1 MRAMTQSFIK
11 PAEPLPLPREWHSA
25 VFVSIGDDRLR
36 RGGILLRR
44 LHANT
49 GSAHGL
55 ALHVVFD
62 LPLSLLCV
70 ELCV

>member
-36 RGGILLRR
+36 RGAYCYGGFMPTLGQR
-44 LHANT
+44 T
-49 GSAHGL
+49 
-55 ALHVVFD
+55 D
-62 LPLSLLCV
+62 
-70 ELCV
+70 